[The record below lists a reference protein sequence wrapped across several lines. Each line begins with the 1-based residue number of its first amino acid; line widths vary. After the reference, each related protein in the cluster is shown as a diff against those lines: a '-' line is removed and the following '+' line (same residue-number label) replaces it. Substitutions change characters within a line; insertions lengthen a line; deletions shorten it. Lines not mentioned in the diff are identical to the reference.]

1 MPNSLRSL
9 SALNGRKFTEQFFL
23 PGQRKSVMGAA
34 QGRASIGAARMDAPR
49 NRRNAAPM
57 RRHPAAGRLTTARCG
72 PTIGTVRLMSQP
84 QVLVPPA
91 QYWQT
96 MGLRYWQVFALQ
108 YWQALWLAVMFTAHS
123 RSNTYCR
130 PIPRHRRQYRHPNH
144 TRQKRRHCHPNP
156 PRQTRRPSGLAFR
169 RFRDASMR
177 VAPMDAGAI
186 FLNKAPAKN
195 MFRELPS
202 VQRLQRAQR
211 I

>member
-1 MPNSLRSL
+1 
-9 SALNGRKFTEQFFL
+9 
-23 PGQRKSVMGAA
+23 MGAA

-49 NRRNAAPM
+49 NRRNATPM

-96 MGLRYWQVFALQ
+96 MGLRYWQVFDLQNWQVFALQ
-108 YWQALWLAVMFTAHS
+108 YWQALWLAVRFTALS

-130 PIPRHRRQYRHPNH
+130 PQTGPYRAIGANTAIPNLRDKRAAPPPKPP
-144 TRQKRRHCHPNP
+144 RQKRRPY
-156 PRQTRRPSGLAFR
+156 GLAFR

-177 VAPMDAGAI
+177 AAPMDAGAM
-186 FLNKAPAKN
+186 FLNKAPQKN
-195 MFRELPS
+195 KFRELPS
-202 VQRLQRAQR
+202 VQCPQRAQR